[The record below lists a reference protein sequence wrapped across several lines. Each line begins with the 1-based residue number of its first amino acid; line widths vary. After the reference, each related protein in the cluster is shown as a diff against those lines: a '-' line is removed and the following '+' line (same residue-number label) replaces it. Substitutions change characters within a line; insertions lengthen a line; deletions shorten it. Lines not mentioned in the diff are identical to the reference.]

1 MLKRFLP
8 LIFFSVSV
16 VLSSIIIGCS
26 KDDDPVTPP
35 DNGGSFIIRLRDGQ
49 VFKYDRWQLTEANA
63 KDEATKSTYT
73 TSNKKS
79 NGVLTLGG
87 YTDWFCRFGVDSK
100 APLEQDTL
108 YLRVDQS
115 NGDIFVY
122 GFQREIYDELVQAF
136 ATIIPGGVGAPTLP
150 SAQWDKI
157 ASYTGTAGTTTW
169 NISDI
174 SGQTLVFS
182 TPIGPISVSVTI
194 SGKYEAKDEKI
205 TVGTTTVTAR
215 KTSIDT
221 KVNVLNNTFTIK
233 IYMWFSDNPAGQI
246 KIMQESAKFTLLTWT
261 LPIPGE
267 IQELSAI
274 PN

>member
-35 DNGGSFIIRLRDGQ
+35 DNSGSFIIRLRDGQ

-87 YTDWFCRFGVDSK
+87 YTDWFYRFGVDSK
-100 APLEQDTL
+100 TPLEQDTL

-169 NISDI
+169 NISNP
-174 SGQTLVFS
+174 SGETLIFTTS
-182 TPIGPISVSVTI
+182 LGSVPVTVTI

-205 TVGTTTVTAR
+205 TVGTTTVTTR

-233 IYMWFSDNPAGQI
+233 VYMWFSDNPAGQI